1 MNLLIELIQ
10 KDYPHLH
17 KHSNYELYVIASGS
31 GYIMTP
37 DGKVP
42 TPQGS
47 VAIIPPD
54 VEHRSAQ
61 DPCGCDRIR
70 IIGDLN
76 HFFSLGQVTVIPAD
90 NTDDAVALGRL
101 IYANR
106 YGESE
111 YISSLV
117 SALSHYVMKELKMG
131 DELFAAATHIA
142 EQLSDGFHNSN
153 LDTGEL
159 LRKSGYAEDYIRAY
173 FKKITG
179 KTPGRFL
186 RETRIEHACFM
197 IDLYGGVLPMSEIAE
212 KCGYT
217 DYVYFSRSFKEIKG
231 LSPREYS
238 TSARTPV
245 NK

>member
-1 MNLLIELIQ
+1 MNLLIQLIQ

-17 KHSNYELYVIASGS
+17 KHTNYELYVIDSGS

-37 DGKVP
+37 GGKVP

-47 VAIIPPD
+47 VVIIPPD

-76 HFFSLGQVTVIPAD
+76 HFFSLNQVTVIPAD

-101 IYANR
+101 IYSNR

-117 SALSHYVMKELKMG
+117 GALSHYVIKKLKMG
-131 DELFAAATHIA
+131 NELFAAVTHIA
-142 EQLSDGFHNSN
+142 EQLSDDFHNSGLN
-153 LDTGEL
+153 VGEL
-159 LRKSGYAEDYIRAY
+159 LCKSGYAEDYIRAY
-173 FKKITG
+173 FKKVTG
-179 KTPGRFL
+179 RTPNRFL
-186 RETRIEHACFM
+186 QETRIKHACFM
-197 IDLYGGVLPMSEIAE
+197 IDMYGNVLPLSQIAE

-217 DYVYFSRSFKEIKG
+217 DYVYFSRRFREIMG
-231 LSPREYS
+231 ISPRRYNEAAHG
-238 TSARTPV
+238 TG
-245 NK
+245 K

>member
-1 MNLLIELIQ
+1 MKLLIELIQ
-10 KDYPHLH
+10 KDYPHMH
-17 KHSNYELYVIASGS
+17 KHTNYEMYVIASGS

-37 DGKVP
+37 GGKVP

-54 VEHRSAQ
+54 APHRSAQ

-76 HFFSLGQVTVIPAD
+76 RFFSLSQVTVIPAD

-101 IYANR
+101 IYNNR

-117 SALSHYVMKELKMG
+117 GALSHYVIKKLRMG
-131 DELFAAATHIA
+131 NELFAAVTHIA
-142 EQLSDGFHNSN
+142 EQLSDSFHNSS
-153 LDTGEL
+153 LDVGEL

-179 KTPGRFL
+179 RTPGRFL

-197 IDLYGGVLPMSEIAE
+197 IDLYGGALNMSEIAE

-231 LSPREYS
+231 MSPREYS
-238 TSARTPV
+238 SSARTHT
-245 NK
+245 KK